1 MSVYDS
7 CSAQCMQGMNEK
19 AIRNLK
25 LAGEAIGA
33 AASAAKVAAGIVQI
47 GKPEDIAVVICVAAA
62 ASTVAAAHHVA
73 TNMTFVPAFTLKNSK
88 GELPEVCTLCPKI
101 VCQLRHGPA
110 QASCIWLYG
119 AQLAPNTLLSVCFGM
134 PVN

>member
-7 CSAQCMQGMNEK
+7 CSAQCTQGMNEK
-19 AIRNLK
+19 AVRNLK

-73 TNMTFVPAFTLKNSK
+73 TNMAFVPAFTLKSRN
-88 GELPEVCTLCPKI
+88 GELPEVCTLCAMFI
-101 VCQLRHGPA
+101 SQMHHSPA
-110 QASCIWLYG
+110 HASCIWLYD
-119 AQLAPNTLLSVCFGM
+119 AQVAPNTLLSVCFCV
-134 PVN
+134 PVK